1 VSGRDAGADVAVIE
15 HGDGLAVYVR
25 GEPIASAVAVEARP
39 GNVAA
44 AVAVALELGVAPG
57 EVARRMATLPTAP
70 HRLDRSVGAGGVLV
84 LDDTY
89 NANPAGARAALA
101 TLERLGRDA
110 GRRVVVTPGMVEL
123 GRLQAAE
130 NTAFGRAAGAV
141 ATDLVVVGRT
151 NRRDLLRGA
160 LGGAAHGG
168 DAGGGGSAGDA
179 ADAPGPARA
188 VTVRTRQ
195 QATAWVRAHLGRGD
209 VVLYENDLPD
219 HYP

>member
-1 VSGRDAGADVAVIE
+1 
-15 HGDGLAVYVR
+15 
-25 GEPIASAVAVEARP
+25 VAVEARP

-44 AVAVALELGVAPG
+44 AVAVALELGVAPD
-57 EVARRMATLPTAP
+57 EVARRLPTLPTAP
-70 HRLDRSVGAGGVLV
+70 HRLDRSVGGGGVVV

-89 NANPAGARAALA
+89 NANPAGAGAALA

-123 GRLQAAE
+123 GRLQADA
-130 NTAFGRAAGAV
+130 NAAFARAAGAV
-141 ATDLVVVGRT
+141 ATHLVVVGWT

-160 LGGAAHGG
+160 GT
-168 DAGGGGSAGDA
+168 A
-179 ADAPGPARA
+179 ADTPGPART

-195 QATAWVRAHLGRGD
+195 QATAWVRDHLGQGD